1 MDLELITVGQRVL
14 SLEIDE
20 TRFIPTPT
28 RGSTMDG
35 VVPAAA
41 PSVETPPVGGRHS
54 AAQSSSLLHPNMVA
68 ALESGHNGRAAPES
82 QSHPVQ
88 EKIISWAA
96 LGSPPQ
102 IATAEA
108 AAGIRQPCVQCRK
121 VHPADQ

>member
-1 MDLELITVGQRVL
+1 MDLDLITVGQRVL

-20 TRFIPTPT
+20 TKFIPTPT

-41 PSVETPPVGGRHS
+41 PSVETPPVGGLHS
-54 AAQSSSLLHPNMVA
+54 ATQSSSLLHPNMV
-68 ALESGHNGRAAPES
+68 AAPES

-108 AAGIRQPCVQCRK
+108 AAGIRQPCVKCRK
-121 VHPADQ
+121 VHPAAQ